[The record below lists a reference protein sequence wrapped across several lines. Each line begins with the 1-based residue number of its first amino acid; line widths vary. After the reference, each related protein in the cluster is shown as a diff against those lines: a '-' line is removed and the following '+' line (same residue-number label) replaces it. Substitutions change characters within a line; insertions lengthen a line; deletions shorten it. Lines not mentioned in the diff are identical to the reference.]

1 MNVRNDEAFQF
12 NYWLIILKL
21 LKLGIPWDFIENSS
35 EAQIHMMLGV
45 ESAMAQKE
53 NEDNQAQASRGS
65 MPHLDGMGF

>member
-35 EAQIHMMLGV
+35 EAQIYMMLGV